1 MMGQQ
6 VVDKYAKARQDVLT
20 AIREI
25 RRNKL
30 VNPNITEKLERRTKN
45 EIGC

>member
-1 MMGQQ
+1 MTQEQ
-6 VVDKYAKARQDVLT
+6 VLDKYAKARDNVLT

-30 VNPNITEKLERRTKN
+30 SNPHINEKLERRIKK
-45 EIGC
+45 